1 MRFDTKIA
9 VVVRD
14 DLAIWQKLNVTA
26 FLVSGIAAG
35 DPECVG
41 EPYIDATDHCY
52 RPMFRQPVMVFAADA
67 DGIRAAF
74 GRAVERGARLSIF
87 TRDLF
92 ATGHDEAN
100 RVAVRAV
107 PRDALDLAGFALRDD
122 RRLVDRVVKG
132 LVLHG

>member
-14 DLAIWQKLNVTA
+14 DLATWQKLNVTA

-35 DPECVG
+35 DHECIG
-41 EPYIDATDHCY
+41 EPYIDATGHHY

-67 DGIRAAF
+67 DTIRAAF

-87 TRDLF
+87 TQDLF

-100 RVAVRAV
+100 RAAVRVV
-107 PRDALDLAGFALRDD
+107 PRESLDLAGFALRDD
-122 RRLVDRVVKG
+122 RKLVDRVVKG
-132 LVLHG
+132 LALHG